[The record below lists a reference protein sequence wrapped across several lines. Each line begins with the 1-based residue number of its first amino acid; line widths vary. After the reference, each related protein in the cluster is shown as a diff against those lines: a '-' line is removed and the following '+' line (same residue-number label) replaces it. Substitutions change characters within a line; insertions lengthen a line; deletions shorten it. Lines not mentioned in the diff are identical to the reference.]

1 MSEKNSLFKW
11 YVVRA
16 VSGQENKI
24 KTYIENE
31 ITRVGMDSFI
41 EQILVPSEKVV
52 QIRNGKKV
60 TKDKTYFPGY
70 IMIKANLT
78 GEVPHIIKSVTNV
91 IGFLG
96 ETKGGDPIP
105 LRQSEVN
112 RMLGKVD
119 ELSLQEESDIVI
131 PFIHGENVKVIDGPF
146 NGFDGTIEKIN
157 EEKRKLEVMVKIFRR
172 KTPLELSYMQVEKLK
187 MLHNT
192 DDFIASINRIIET

>member
-1 MSEKNSLFKW
+1 MAQNNSENKW

-31 ITRVGMDSFI
+31 ISRLGMDNFV
-41 EQILVPSEKVV
+41 EQILVPQEKVV

-78 GEVPHIIKSVTNV
+78 GEIPHIIKSVTNV

-96 ETKGGDPIP
+96 ETKGGEPIP
-105 LRQSEVN
+105 MRQAEVN

-119 ELSLQEESDIVI
+119 ELSLQDETDIVI

-157 EEKRKLEVMVKIFRR
+157 ER
-172 KTPLELSYMQVEKLK
+172 
-187 MLHNT
+187 
-192 DDFIASINRIIET
+192 

>member
-1 MSEKNSLFKW
+1 MSDKNSLFKW

-31 ITRVGMDSFI
+31 ISHMGMDSFI
-41 EQILVPSEKVV
+41 EEILVPSEKVV
-52 QIRNGKKV
+52 QIRKGKKV
-60 TKDKTYFPGY
+60 AKDKTYFPGY
-70 IMIKANLT
+70 IMIKANLA
-78 GEVPHIIKSVTNV
+78 GEVPHVIKSVTNV

-119 ELSLQEESDIVI
+119 ELALQEESDIII
-131 PFIHGENVKVIDGPF
+131 PFIHGESVKVIDGPF

-157 EEKRKLEVMVKIFRR
+157 EEKRKLEVMVKIFGR
-172 KTPLELSYMQVEKLK
+172 KTPLELSYMQVEKL
-187 MLHNT
+187 
-192 DDFIASINRIIET
+192 

>member
-1 MSEKNSLFKW
+1 MSEKENFKW

-31 ITRVGMDSFI
+31 ISRVGMNNYI
-41 EQILVPSEKVV
+41 EESLVPSEKVV
-52 QIRNGKKV
+52 QIRKGKKM

-78 GEVPHIIKSVTNV
+78 GEVPHVIKSVPNV
-91 IGFLG
+91 LGFLG

-105 LRQSEVN
+105 LRNNEVS

-119 ELSLQEESDIVI
+119 ELSL
-131 PFIHGENVKVIDGPF
+131 IHI
-146 NGFDGTIEKIN
+146 
-157 EEKRKLEVMVKIFRR
+157 
-172 KTPLELSYMQVEKLK
+172 
-187 MLHNT
+187 
-192 DDFIASINRIIET
+192 

>member
-1 MSEKNSLFKW
+1 MSEKSGNKKW

-31 ITRVGMDSFI
+31 ISRLGLGDYVD
-41 EQILVPSEKVV
+41 QVLVPTEKVI
-52 QIRNGKKV
+52 QIRNGKKIS
-60 TKDKTYFPGY
+60 KEKTYFPGY
-70 IMIKANLT
+70 IMIQANLS
-78 GEVPHIIKSVTNV
+78 GEVPHIIKSITNV

-96 ETKGGDPIP
+96 ETKGGDPVP

-119 ELSLQEESDIVI
+119 ELTLEADANVAI
-131 PFIHGENVKVIDGPF
+131 PFTIGETVKVIDGPF

-157 EEKRKLEVMVKIFRR
+157 EEKRKLEVMVKIFGR
-172 KTPLELSYMQVEKLK
+172 KTPLELSYMQVEKV
-187 MLHNT
+187 
-192 DDFIASINRIIET
+192 

>member
-1 MSEKNSLFKW
+1 MSIDNSNFKW

-31 ITRVGMDSFI
+31 ISRVGMQSYI
-41 EQILVPSEKVV
+41 EDILVPQQKVV

-70 IMIKANLT
+70 IMIKANLA

-119 ELSLQEESDIVI
+119 ELALQELSL
-131 PFIHGENVKVIDGPF
+131 IHI
-146 NGFDGTIEKIN
+146 
-157 EEKRKLEVMVKIFRR
+157 
-172 KTPLELSYMQVEKLK
+172 
-187 MLHNT
+187 
-192 DDFIASINRIIET
+192 

>member
-1 MSEKNSLFKW
+1 MSDKNSLFKW

-31 ITRVGMDSFI
+31 ITRIGMDSFI

-78 GEVPHIIKSVTNV
+78 GEVPHICLLYTSPSPRDSRKS
-91 IGFLG
+91 
-96 ETKGGDPIP
+96 
-105 LRQSEVN
+105 
-112 RMLGKVD
+112 RMP
-119 ELSLQEESDIVI
+119 SS
-131 PFIHGENVKVIDGPF
+131 
-146 NGFDGTIEKIN
+146 
-157 EEKRKLEVMVKIFRR
+157 
-172 KTPLELSYMQVEKLK
+172 
-187 MLHNT
+187 
-192 DDFIASINRIIET
+192 A